1 MINEAISMAT
11 VGNMTI
17 QYAAE
22 YKYIKKYIIKR
33 FNSKGIKVKLKNS
46 YDGQHY
52 DKSKLKTSLFKGF
65 TIYLHDE
72 GLASSGDKMSM
83 SNFSV
88 EFSTQGNK
96 VVVKFVLYNDKVEKT
111 IPINDTKMASF
122 MDEVLSLYSSA
133 KKELLQIHQTKHAAR
148 GGFTYNDQAN
158 RAKLEE
164 IAKGFNYKGCT
175 IRYRDNGY
183 SSRYSNSYH
192 NSNPTLVLEIKY
204 EHTSNSSKHK
214 LATVVKKLFQ
224 DPTVKRYMEKD
235 DKLDKDFSWGFGY
248 NAPQY
253 EANYDFIKEAI
264 NAFVNYIDGRTD
276 ISIKYVSYNKL
287 EIGILKSGT
296 GGMKSYHAKKE
307 MIEGVNSQIKS
318 MNKGFD
324 RIIEKTPKYGQ
335 LLMKRFWAKP
345 EKYI

>member
-1 MINEAISMAT
+1 VINEAISMNT

-22 YKYIKKYIIKR
+22 YRYIKKYIIKR
-33 FNSKGIKVKLKNS
+33 FNSKGIKVKLNNS
-46 YDGQHY
+46 YGKKQY
-52 DKSKLKTSLFKGF
+52 SKNILKTSLFEGF

-72 GLASSGDKMSM
+72 GLASSSDKMSM

-111 IPINDTKMASF
+111 IPINNTKMASF
-122 MDEVLSLYSSA
+122 MDEVLSLYPSA
-133 KKELLQIHQTKHAAR
+133 KEELLQIHQTKYANR
-148 GGFTYNDQAN
+148 GGFTYNNQAN

-175 IRYRDNGY
+175 IRYRDN
-183 SSRYSNSYH
+183 SY
-192 NSNPTLVLEIKY
+192 NNDNPTLALEIKY
-204 EHTSNSSKHK
+204 EHTSNSSKYK

-224 DPTVKRYMEKD
+224 DPTIKRYMEKD
-235 DKLDKDFSWGFGY
+235 DKLDKNFRWGFSF
-248 NAPQY
+248 NASRY

-287 EIGILKSGT
+287 EVGILKSGA

-318 MNKGFD
+318 MNRGFD
-324 RIIEKTPKYGQ
+324 RMIEKTPKYGQ
-335 LLMKRFWAKP
+335 LLIKRFWAKP